1 MLKFVS
7 LPKADVN
14 DLYGL
19 FSLWKDTF
27 TIQFTDSKVKHVG
40 PPKRWF
46 WAFSYLLSC
55 FVYSFG

>member
-27 TIQFTDSKVKHVG
+27 TIQFTDSTVKHLG
-40 PPKRWF
+40 RPKRRF
-46 WAFSYLLSC
+46 WASYLLSC